1 MKIAFFA
8 SEVAPYA
15 KTGGLADVAGSLPRF
30 LSKLGFEVK
39 VFMPL
44 YRDIRREG
52 VPLLKAAD
60 RLAFDWA
67 GQEEVFS
74 LWESAESRGAS
85 VYFIDKPALFERE
98 FLYGTPAGDYPDNA
112 ERFAFFSQAALESL
126 KALDFRPDVLHL
138 HDWQTAIALAYLKTA
153 YREDPFFAGTRT
165 LFTIHNLA
173 YQGVFEPAVLKA
185 IGLPETIFR
194 MEEGLEFYGK
204 VNFLKAGIVYSDAIS
219 TVSYRYSREIQT
231 PEQGFGMDS
240 LLRGRSDVI
249 AGILNGIDYAAWN
262 PAADTS
268 IAAAYSPSDLK
279 GKAVCK
285 ADLLSAFGLP
295 ASKKDVPVIGMVSRL
310 AGQKGFDI
318 LIEALPKLVTLGLK
332 IVVLGTGEAAIQAE
346 LEKAARRTPSFFGL
360 KIAFDEALAHKVIA
374 GSDMFVNPARYE
386 PCGLTQMYSLKY
398 GTIPVVRATGG
409 LDDSV
414 QEFDPREGSGTGFKF
429 ERLEPAALAQAMDRA
444 VRLYANKTAWS
455 RLMQNAMAADFSWG
469 RAAEEYALLYKH
481 IGG

>member
-15 KTGGLADVAGSLPRF
+15 KTGGLAEVAGALPRF

-44 YRDIRREG
+44 YRDIRRKG

-60 RLAFDWA
+60 RVSFDWA

-74 LWESAESRGAS
+74 LWESAEGGGAS
-85 VYFIDKPALFERE
+85 VYFIDKPALFERDS
-98 FLYGTPAGDYPDNA
+98 LYGTPAGDYPDNG
-112 ERFAFFSQAALESL
+112 ERFAFFSKAALESL
-126 KALDFRPDVLHL
+126 KALNFLPDVLHL
-138 HDWQTAIALAYLKTA
+138 HDWQTAIALAYLKTI
-153 YREDPFFAGTRT
+153 YRDDPFFAGMRT

-173 YQGVFEPAVLKA
+173 YQGTFDPAALKSV
-185 IGLPETIFR
+185 GLPETLFR
-194 MEEGLEFYGK
+194 IEDLEFYGK
-204 VNFLKAGIVYSDAIS
+204 VNFLKAGILYSDAIS
-219 TVSYRYSREIQT
+219 TVSFRYSREIQT
-231 PEQGFGMDS
+231 PEQGFGLDA
-240 LLRGRSDVI
+240 LLRDRSDVI
-249 AGILNGIDYAAWN
+249 TGILNGIDYATWN

-285 ADLLSAFGLP
+285 ADLLSVFGLP
-295 ASKKDVPVIGMVSRL
+295 APKKDVPVMGMVSRL
-310 AGQKGFDI
+310 AGQKGLDI
-318 LIEALPKLVTLGLK
+318 LIDALPKLVTFGLR
-332 IVVLGTGEAAIQAE
+332 IIVLGTGETAIQGD

-360 KIAFDEALAHKVIA
+360 KIAFDETLAHKVIA
-374 GSDMFVNPARYE
+374 GSDLFVNPARYE

-414 QEFDPREGSGTGFKF
+414 QEFDPKEGSGTGFKF
-429 ERLEPAALAQAMDRA
+429 DQPSADGLIRAVDRA
-444 VRLYANKTAWS
+444 LRLFGQKPAWTK
-455 RLMQNAMAADFSWG
+455 LMQNAMAADFSWG
-469 RAAEEYALLYKH
+469 RAAEEYGLLYRH
-481 IGG
+481 IRG

>member
-44 YRDIRREG
+44 YKDIRREG

-60 RLAFDWA
+60 RVTFAWA
-67 GQEEVFS
+67 GQEELFS

-98 FLYGTPAGDYPDNA
+98 SLYGTAAGDYPDNA

-126 KALDFRPDVLHL
+126 KAMDFRPDVLHL
-138 HDWQTAIALAYLKTA
+138 NDWQTAIALAYLKTA
-153 YREDPFFAGTRT
+153 YRGDAFFAGMRT

-173 YQGVFEPAVLKA
+173 YQGVFEPAALKA
-185 IGLPETIFR
+185 IGLPEELFGP
-194 MEEGLEFYGK
+194 EGLEFYGK
-204 VNFLKAGIVYSDAIS
+204 VNFLKAGVAFADAIS

-231 PEQGFGMDS
+231 PEQGFGLDS

-262 PAADTS
+262 PAADAS

-279 GKAVCK
+279 GKAACK

-295 ASKKDVPVIGMVSRL
+295 APKKDLPVIGMVSRL

-318 LIEALPKLVTLGLK
+318 LLEALPKLVTLGLK

-386 PCGLTQMYSLKY
+386 PCGLTQMYSMKY
-398 GTIPVVRATGG
+398 GTIPIVRATGG

-429 ERLEPAALAQAMDRA
+429 ERLASDALVRAVDRA
-444 VRLYANKTAWS
+444 VRLYADKTAWT

-481 IGG
+481 IRG